1 MKISII
7 FIFLLSLFVQM
18 KGQQNTYTTFYE
30 LDFPV
35 NKQLQKWKS
44 QSALILSSDIGSNL
58 ENAVL
63 RINRIYV
70 KDTIPI
76 NDITGALQQTLLLP
90 HGTFNMAEI
99 FVTTKALNLVM
110 ARLRVSVLD
119 EQEKVLF
126 SDTISILKN
135 AKWNTGVGQFPLQKA
150 KLLFLSLEMEGS
162 PHICPQSLWLDKIE
176 IKLDGKNIDSYPIS
190 SLSPLHTFEK
200 SNVIP
205 LSFSNTLLYNNI
217 PQLKDKQII
226 ALGETAHGSTT
237 INNVAFQF
245 IKNQI
250 VNNNCTLVLL
260 EYPLEQILPFNRF
273 IRGDNAYL
281 LEHLMMDI
289 ESSSFSSEQMMD
301 FIIWLR
307 DYNKS
312 AKEKVTLMGIDISS
326 SFSRSI
332 RSIFNYCYEIN
343 RKKQNLAI
351 DTLCLNLLSTISGKK
366 FSMQL
371 LPAYSD
377 VHNEMSANEYIIL
390 KHYLGMTFNLG
401 DDQQRRYQARDSI
414 MYENVTFFKKLLC
427 QSNEKI
433 VVYSHF
439 EHINLKSTFPSLG
452 VLLKNE
458 YQDKYFSI
466 GILINEGNCIFRR
479 IDNIKRSIESLQP
492 GIIGSIEFT
501 LSKLK
506 IPLLYIP
513 IEYIPCQLIYMRNI
527 GNLYLKDQFSI
538 LNLCGRLNGIIFIN
552 KDEVITKDTLI
563 DGKDEKEL
571 LQKNIEKQNDLKRKV
586 EEIKS
591 RFAKIKKECL
601 H

>member
-1 MKISII
+1 MRISII
-7 FIFLLSLFVQM
+7 LILLLSFFIQM

-44 QSALILSSDIGSNL
+44 QSALVLSSDIGSNP
-58 ENAVL
+58 ENVVL

-70 KDTIPI
+70 RDTIPV

-90 HGTFNMAEI
+90 LGSFNMAEI
-99 FVTTKALNLVM
+99 FVTSKALNLVM
-110 ARLRVSVLD
+110 TRLRVSVLD
-119 EQEKVLF
+119 EQEEVLF
-126 SDTISILKN
+126 SDTISIPKN
-135 AKWNTGVGQFPLQKA
+135 AQWNTRVGRFPLQKA

-176 IKLDGKNIDSYPIS
+176 IKLDGKNIDSFPIYSLS
-190 SLSPLHTFEK
+190 SLYTFEK

-205 LSFSNTLLYNNI
+205 LSSSNTSLYNNI

-226 ALGETAHGSTT
+226 ALGETTHGSIA

-245 IKNQI
+245 IKDQI
-250 VNNNCTLVLL
+250 INNKCTLVLL
-260 EYPLEQILPFNRF
+260 EYPLEQILLFNRY
-273 IRGDNAYL
+273 IHGDNAYL
-281 LEHLMMDI
+281 LEHLKTDI
-289 ESSSFSSEQMMD
+289 ESSFFATEQMME
-301 FIIWLR
+301 FMIWLR

-401 DDQQRRYQARDSI
+401 YDQQRRYQARDSI
-414 MYENVTFFKKLLC
+414 MYENVAFFKKLLC

-466 GILINEGNCIFRR
+466 GVLINEGNCIFRR
-479 IDNIKRSIESLQP
+479 IDNIERSIESLQP
-492 GIIGSIEFT
+492 GITGSIEFA

-506 IPLLYIP
+506 MPLLYIP